1 MCATVVKSLQRTDSA
16 TSAVKPYQ
24 PSMADCRDADART
37 AAEEEDAPLFD
48 AALSLLA
55 CGAPVALSVA
65 LEKREVQPTAESI
78 LPTTVDDLF
87 SLLALVPHAAALFD
101 LRLRFRFASRASLR

>member
-1 MCATVVKSLQRTDSA
+1 
-16 TSAVKPYQ
+16 
-24 PSMADCRDADART
+24 MADCRDADART

-65 LEKREVQPTAESI
+65 LEKRDAQPTTSSI
-78 LPTTVDDLF
+78 LPSNVEDFL

-101 LRLRFRFASRASLR
+101 LRLRFSFASRASLR